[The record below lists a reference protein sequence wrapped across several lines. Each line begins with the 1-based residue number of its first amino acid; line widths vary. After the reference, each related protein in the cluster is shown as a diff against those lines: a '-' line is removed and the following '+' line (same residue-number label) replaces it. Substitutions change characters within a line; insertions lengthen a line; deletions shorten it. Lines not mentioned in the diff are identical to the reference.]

1 MFKFKDILLTSNSH
15 VVIMSEKNYR
25 LFEICC
31 SIIRTT
37 EMFSDELLESE
48 IERLEAGNNEIRIWL
63 KKEERVY
70 HD

>member
-1 MFKFKDILLTSNSH
+1 MFKIKDILLTSNSH
-15 VVIMSEKNYR
+15 VVIMSKTNYR

-37 EMFSDELLESE
+37 EIFSDELLESE